1 MPLLC
6 GFGGYMKF
14 ESKFGIGEIV
24 AYEPHQRSDNEYRIN
39 DALLEVQ
46 GIYFGMDGK
55 IEYICRYP
63 ATGMTAGF
71 SESQLIGDPDFNQET
86 GYEADA

>member
-1 MPLLC
+1 
-6 GFGGYMKF
+6 MKF

-24 AYEPHQRSDNEYRIN
+24 AYEPHIRGGTEYPPL

-46 GIYFGMDGK
+46 GIYFGMSGK

-63 ATGMTAGF
+63 ASGVTVAFDG
-71 SESQLIGDPDFNQET
+71 SQLIGDPDYCQET
-86 GYEADA
+86 GYQKESGDE

>member
-1 MPLLC
+1 
-6 GFGGYMKF
+6 MKF

-24 AYEPHQRSDNEYRIN
+24 AYEPHQRNDKEYTPN

-46 GIYFGMDGK
+46 GVYFGMDGK

-63 ATGMTAGF
+63 ATGVTTGF
-71 SESQLIGDPDFNQET
+71 SECQLIGDPDFSQET
-86 GYEADA
+86 GYVADA